1 MERTEDQF
9 PISHV
14 KMVPANPRRVGKKVD
29 SYKETDEERHTF
41 DNNKDAVVQA
51 DNNYW
56 IPDTIKVN
64 TDPTKKK

>member
-1 MERTEDQF
+1 MEPTNSQF

-29 SYKETDEERHTF
+29 SYGETDEERHTF